1 MLYVGLISDKSEAEV
16 TLNLKEKNYR
26 LQVQKN
32 HLLAGDHCKKKKKEN
47 TQHNTEKRFQARKEN
62 SFTVYFYTR
71 DK

>member
-32 HLLAGDHCKKKKKEN
+32 HLLAGDHCKKKKKN
-47 TQHNTEKRFQARKEN
+47 TTQHRKKDFKQEKKTPLQFISTHAIN
-62 SFTVYFYTR
+62 N
-71 DK
+71 

>member
-32 HLLAGDHCKKKKKEN
+32 HLLAGDHCKKKKKKEN
-47 TQHNTEKRFQARKEN
+47 TQHNTEKKISSKKRKLLY
-62 SFTVYFYTR
+62 SLFLHTR
-71 DK
+71 